1 MRSILPNSLFITHRC
16 LMLKY
21 DKVFNISLMNV
32 DTCLL
37 KILAIVGQQYT
48 KHYYLCSTGVYW
60 GMQACFIIWKT
71 INTIH
76 HIKKIIEKNH
86 KTVSILAKKKKK
98 KHLLK
103 IYQLFS
109 LSFFLFFF
117 SYSLAYGIPRPEP
130 GSELQLQPKPQ
141 LW

>member
-98 KHLLK
+98 AFAKNLSVILS
-103 IYQLFS
+103 LFFS
-109 LSFFLFFF
+109 FLFQ
-117 SYSLAYGIPRPEP
+117 LLPGIWHSQARA
-130 GSELQLQPKPQ
+130 
-141 LW
+141 WIWATVAT